1 MRSKIL
7 ILLLFISCQKIEK
20 IIPKQSIKDSL
31 KIAYDLNDI
40 ESITY
45 ATILNQLQDSI
56 ITWHLIAAT
65 IQIES
70 EFNPLAINPTSN
82 CKGLM
87 QLKEST
93 AEYIAKK
100 HNLNYKPNQTLFN
113 PIHNITLG
121 TLYLKQNLKS
131 SGTLQQK
138 LEHTIKCYVGGSKFK
153 EKDPYTQYY
162 KRKIMKEYNRLIY
175 IEKGILC
182 QFHQKN

>member
-1 MRSKIL
+1 MQKLL
-7 ILLLFISCQKIEK
+7 ILLLLISCQKQIHT
-20 IIPKQSIKDSL
+20 PKQSIKDSL
-31 KIAYDLNDI
+31 KVAYDLNEL

-56 ITWHLIAAT
+56 VTWHLIAAT

-93 AEYIAKK
+93 AQYLCNKYDIK
-100 HNLNYKPNQTLFN
+100 YVTNQTLFN

-121 TLYLKQNLKS
+121 TLYLKQNLKH
-131 SGTLQQK
+131 SGTLQER

-182 QFHQKN
+182 KFHLKN